1 MKLLLFA
8 LAAAALLKK
17 SNPGI
22 GNIDDDFSELT
33 TCTNPIFS
41 LTLQ

>member
-8 LAAAALLKK
+8 LAAAALMKK

-22 GNIDDDFSELT
+22 GNIDDDFFRIEKG
-33 TCTNPIFS
+33 IGHG
-41 LTLQ
+41 